1 MTGPRF
7 ARHLAATAALGL
19 FTNTIT
25 IASTLTNTTATPDR
39 RPRRRVWAE
48 AGEMF
53 GRRSRGSGGDTE
65 YKSRRGFGY
74 HVRHGQGRAQQ
85 RHRSGHIGGRE
96 IHRGG
101 AKDFEGNEC
110 RTGKGWYFGQEP
122 VYVYSPSFFFSVPS
136 PYLSLLF
143 FSSAAGCDRTPSCPF
158 FLVLSQ
164 VLGFGAAR

>member
-1 MTGPRF
+1 
-7 ARHLAATAALGL
+7 
-19 FTNTIT
+19 
-25 IASTLTNTTATPDR
+25 
-39 RPRRRVWAE
+39 
-48 AGEMF
+48 MF
-53 GRRSRGSGGDTE
+53 GQRSRGSGGDTE

-122 VYVYSPSFFFSVPS
+122 VYVYSPSFFF
-136 PYLSLLF
+136 LSLPLIFLF
-143 FSSAAGCDRTPSCPF
+143 CSSLLPQAVTGPPLLS
-158 FLVLSQ
+158 FLP
-164 VLGFGAAR
+164 GALTSLRLRSSMLI